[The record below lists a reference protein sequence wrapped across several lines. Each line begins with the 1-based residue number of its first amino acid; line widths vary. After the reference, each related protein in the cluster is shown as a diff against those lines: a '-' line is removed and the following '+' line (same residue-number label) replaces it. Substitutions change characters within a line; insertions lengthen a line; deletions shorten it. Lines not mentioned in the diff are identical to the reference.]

1 MIRQISVGFLFRNF
15 VYIRKQ
21 VSPRFFIHIFFMIFI
36 VYHILLNI
44 ILMQTR
50 KSIDLRLEM
59 PNSQIIILVT
69 ENNRVC

>member
-21 VSPRFFIHIFFMIFI
+21 VLPRFFIHIF
-36 VYHILLNI
+36 YHIPLNI

-50 KSIDLRLEM
+50 KSIDLRLEI

>member
-21 VSPRFFIHIFFMIFI
+21 VLSRFFIHIFFGIFI
-36 VYHILLNI
+36 VYHILLNTI
-44 ILMQTR
+44 VMQTR
-50 KSIDLRLEM
+50 KNTDLRLEIS
-59 PNSQIIILVT
+59 NSQIIILVS